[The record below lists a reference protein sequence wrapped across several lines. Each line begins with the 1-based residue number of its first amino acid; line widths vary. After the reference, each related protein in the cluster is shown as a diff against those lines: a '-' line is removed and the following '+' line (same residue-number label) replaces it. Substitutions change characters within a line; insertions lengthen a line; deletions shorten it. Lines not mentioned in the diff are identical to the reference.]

1 MRKAALIGAQYDAF
15 AEIYDRYFSDKLEE
29 SLKANTPLSA
39 TLQQALEQIESYGA
53 VLDCAC
59 GPGHLVL
66 GLCKRGY
73 KAQGADISQGMIRI
87 ARQHARKE
95 KIRASF
101 HVAEFADLPARFDNS
116 FDLVLCVGNAIG
128 HCRNER
134 EMLTAL
140 RGIFRVLKPG
150 GMLQLDTRCWETYHK
165 QKIRFDTF
173 ASKTVGDE
181 RLTWLN
187 VRHYPK
193 RFSDLHLIEVVIMA
207 ERAGDITLRHFPI
220 TYYPFREGDLRHK
233 LRAAGFEDIQSTYQ
247 KDVDW
252 YQVAARRAK

>member
-1 MRKAALIGAQYDAF
+1 LGQIGP
-15 AEIYDRYFSDKLEE
+15 S
-29 SLKANTPLSA
+29 
-39 TLQQALEQIESYGA
+39 GA

-101 HVAEFADLPARFDNS
+101 HVAGFADLPARFDNS

-140 RGIFRVLKPG
+140 RGIFRVLRPE

-165 QKIRFDTF
+165 QKIRYDTF

-187 VRHYPK
+187 VRHYPR
-193 RFSDLHLIEVVIMA
+193 RFNDPHLIEVVIIA
-207 ERAGDITLRHFPI
+207 ERDGEISLSEFPI
-220 TYYPFREGDLRHK
+220 TYYPFRVGDLKRR
-233 LRAAGFEDIQSTYQ
+233 LQAVGFEDIHTTYQ
-247 KDVDW
+247 KDANW
-252 YQVAARRAK
+252 YQISARRAK